1 VSVRR
6 AVAQFAAGGLVA
18 MAAVALIGS
27 LLLREE
33 GDTEATRDAKI
44 LTTLAGRGIV
54 EREITPAVRRGD
66 PEALAEL
73 NRVVRRDVLT
83 GGVVRVKI
91 WDDTGRIIYSDEPR
105 LIGARYGLDP
115 DEEGILDVGGVE
127 AELSDLSRPENRFER
142 GSGDLLEVYM
152 PLQPASGGPVLFE
165 TYRPTTAVNASAA
178 RLSRQFAV
186 PLIVGVLLLGILQ
199 IPLAWSMAR
208 RLREGQIQRER
219 LLRKALAA
227 SDAERRRIAG
237 SLHDGVVQDLA
248 GVSYSLSATA
258 GDQPATAA
266 GALRDAANQVRN
278 CIRRLRSALVDI
290 YPPDLQRVGL
300 EGSLQDLA
308 SALREQGVE
317 TTLDVSGD
325 IEIDPDTEV
334 VVFRAAQEALRNVS
348 KHARAT
354 RADVRVARENGK
366 VVLEVRDDGR
376 GFLTGNGSDESGEV
390 DAEQVGQREDGHLGL
405 VMLRDL
411 AEDAGGTLSLR
422 SSPGSGATMRLEVP
436 A

>member
-1 VSVRR
+1 
-6 AVAQFAAGGLVA
+6 
-18 MAAVALIGS
+18 M
-27 LLLREE
+27 
-33 GDTEATRDAKI
+33 
-44 LTTLAGRGIV
+44 
-54 EREITPAVRRGD
+54 RRGD

-91 WDDTGRIIYSDEPR
+91 WDHTGRIIYSDEPR

-115 DEEGILDVGGVE
+115 DEVGILAVGGVE
-127 AELSDLSRPENRFER
+127 AELSDLTRPENRFER

-178 RLSRQFAV
+178 RLSRQFAL

-258 GDQPATAA
+258 DDQPATAA
-266 GALRDAANQVRN
+266 GALRDAASQVRN

-308 SALREQGVE
+308 AALREQGVE
-317 TTLDVSGD
+317 TTLDVAGD
-325 IEIDPDTEV
+325 IEVDPDTEV
-334 VVFRAAQEALRNVS
+334 VVFRAAQEALRNVGEACAGDPRRRAGGERERKGGARGARRRS
-348 KHARAT
+348 RFRGGRRVGGVRRGGRRAGRAARGRPSRPRHAARPRRGRGRHAR
-354 RADVRVARENGK
+354 RCD
-366 VVLEVRDDGR
+366 
-376 GFLTGNGSDESGEV
+376 
-390 DAEQVGQREDGHLGL
+390 
-405 VMLRDL
+405 
-411 AEDAGGTLSLR
+411 
-422 SSPGSGATMRLEVP
+422 SSPGAGATMRLEVP